1 MARVMALL
9 AGCARN
15 LYWVVQ
21 PTNAWNICNFHQHKL
36 CIDPDRPHGIDI
48 QESRHKPHHLM
59 LVEELDN
66 GGKKEVVCSVCREP
80 TFGPAY
86 KCSTPKCAF
95 FHQSGGEPSHVIHHP
110 LHPQHALFLQKP
122 STGNEF
128 CAFCLKDCGGSFFY
142 GCSLCSFNLDVVC
155 GSR

>member
-66 GGKKEVVCSVCREP
+66 GGKKEVVCSVCTEP
-80 TFGPAY
+80 TFGQAY
-86 KCSTPKCAF
+86 KCSTPKCTSF
-95 FHQSGGEPSHVIHHP
+95 LHKSCGELSQRDTPPPAPTARPFSPRAIN
-110 LHPQHALFLQKP
+110 
-122 STGNEF
+122 G
-128 CAFCLKDCGGSFFY
+128 
-142 GCSLCSFNLDVVC
+142 
-155 GSR
+155 